1 MLDAHPDAAG
11 LGLADEGVGDGAG
24 EDRVLGVALE
34 VAAAH
39 GGALEVDLRGEDDVD
54 AVAAGLVG
62 EQSADAGDELEVP
75 GGGDGAGCGE
85 RRGRLAGDVPGPPD
99 TGRAVGDDDATE
111 PDVLDRG
118 GRPHAGADDE
128 RDLLL
133 GRQLGG
139 DRGELRISA
148 GSGCGLQ

>member
-1 MLDAHPDAAG
+1 MAPSD
-11 LGLADEGVGDGAG
+11 
-24 EDRVLGVALE
+24 
-34 VAAAH
+34 
-39 GGALEVDLRGEDDVD
+39 GGALEVDLGREDDVD

-62 EQSADAGDELEVP
+62 EQRADAGDEVEVP
-75 GGGDGAGCGE
+75 GGGDGAGGGE
-85 RRGRLAGDVPGPPD
+85 RRGRLAGDVTGAPD
-99 TGRAVGDDDATE
+99 AGGTVGDHDATE

-118 GRPHAGADDE
+118 GRPHAGTDDE

-139 DRGELRISA
+139 DRGEPRIGA